1 MGQLVIFCM
10 LGESHLLEGM
20 PPVKTFTE
28 PKVLRPGPIII
39 PEATPPR
46 APALSPLLMGTVV
59 PKLWAGIMDM
69 KCLSEVV
76 GGRAMGKVAIFG

>member
-1 MGQLVIFCM
+1 
-10 LGESHLLEGM
+10 
-20 PPVKTFTE
+20 
-28 PKVLRPGPIII
+28 
-39 PEATPPR
+39 
-46 APALSPLLMGTVV
+46 MGTVV